1 MASRSDRWVALF
13 SGGKDS
19 SYALWLALERGLA
32 VDRLVTVH
40 PPENSHLYHV
50 PATALTALAGE
61 SIGIPVVDVR
71 PEAFD
76 VDAEMDSSARGDAEI
91 EPLEATLAAL
101 DDDADGK
108 LAGIVVGAVESRY
121 QHDRIT
127 SLADRLECD
136 VFAPLWR
143 RDPLG
148 LLESMVADGF
158 EIMIVDV
165 AAAGLDDSWLGRTID
180 DQTIDTLE
188 ALRAEYGVHPI
199 GEGGEYETL
208 VVDGPHMDR
217 KLAIEYEPT
226 WDGTRGSIDVTDA
239 RLVERDD

>member
-19 SYALWLALERGLA
+19 SYALWLALERGLS

-50 PATALTALAGE
+50 PATSLTALAGE

-76 VDAEMDSSARGDAEI
+76 VDETMDSSARGDAEI
-91 EPLEATLAAL
+91 EPLEATLASLA
-101 DDDADGK
+101 DEADG

-121 QHDRIT
+121 QHDRIA
-127 SLADRLECD
+127 SLAERLECD

-143 RDPLG
+143 RDPLS

-158 EIMIVDV
+158 EILIVDV

-180 DQTIDTLE
+180 EEAIDTLE
-188 ALRAEYGVHPI
+188 TLRAEYGVHPI
-199 GEGGEYETL
+199 GEGGEYESL

-217 KLAIEYEPT
+217 TLAIEYET
-226 WDGTRGSIDVTDA
+226 VWDGTRGSIDVTDA
-239 RLVERDD
+239 RLVASDD